1 LHVIKKKAER
11 EPMLIIT
18 DDENLGSKAVL
29 EYYLKRWKIE
39 EDFNKMKDL

>member
-1 LHVIKKKAER
+1 VKKKENKEAIL
-11 EPMLIIT
+11 LIT
-18 DDENLGSKAVL
+18 NDETLDSKTVL